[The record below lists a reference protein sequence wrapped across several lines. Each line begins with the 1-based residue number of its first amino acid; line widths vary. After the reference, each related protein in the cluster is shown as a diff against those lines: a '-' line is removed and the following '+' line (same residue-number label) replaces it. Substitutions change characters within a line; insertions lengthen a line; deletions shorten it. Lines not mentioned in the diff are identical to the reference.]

1 MSATAIKIELK
12 ELIEKERD
20 LSILKAIKALLKKTT
35 LDTILREKLSQRAIR
50 SEEDIKSGRVLNR
63 KEIIIQTDKLIKK

>member
-20 LSILKAIKALLKKTT
+20 LSILKAIKALLRKTT
-35 LDTILREKLSQRAIR
+35 LDTILREKLSQRALR
-50 SEEDIKSGRVLNR
+50 SEEDINSGRVLNR
-63 KEIIIQTDKLIKK
+63 KEIIRQTDKLIKK

>member
-20 LSILKAIKALLKKTT
+20 LSILKAIKALLRKTT

-50 SEEDIKSGRVLNR
+50 SEEDIKSGRVLSK
-63 KEIIIQTDKLIKK
+63 KEIIRQTDKLIKK

>member
-20 LSILKAIKALLKKTT
+20 LSILKAIKALLRKTT
-35 LDTILREKLSQRAIR
+35 LDNILREKLSQRALR
-50 SEEDIKSGRVLNR
+50 SEEDINSGRVLNR
-63 KEIIIQTDKLIKK
+63 KEIIRQTDKLIKK

>member
-20 LSILKAIKALLKKTT
+20 LSILKAIKALLRKTT
-35 LDTILREKLSQRAIR
+35 LDTDLREKLSQRAIR

-63 KEIIIQTDKLIKK
+63 KEIIRQTDKLIKK

>member
-20 LSILKAIKALLKKTT
+20 LSILKAIKALLRKTT
-35 LDTILREKLSQRAIR
+35 LDNILRKKLSQRALR
-50 SEEDIKSGRVLNR
+50 SEEDINSGRVLNR
-63 KEIIIQTDKLIKK
+63 KEIIRQTDKLIKK

>member
-20 LSILKAIKALLKKTT
+20 LSILKAIKALLRKTT
-35 LDTILREKLSQRAIR
+35 LDTILREKLSQRAMR
-50 SEEDIKSGRVLNR
+50 SEEDIKSGRVLSR
-63 KEIIIQTDKLIKK
+63 KEIILQTDKLIKK